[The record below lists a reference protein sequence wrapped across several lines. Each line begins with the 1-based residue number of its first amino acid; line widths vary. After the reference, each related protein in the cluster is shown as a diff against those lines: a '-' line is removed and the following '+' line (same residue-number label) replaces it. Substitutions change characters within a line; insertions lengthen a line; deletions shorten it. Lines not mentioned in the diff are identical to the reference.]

1 MTQNKPKMKNYYPQ
15 EDEDRLTPIG
25 IKPPKDKF
33 QMYETKIDTKNIVKT
48 NFGKSEKYYSHP
60 FDRELYNQ
68 PVKRAGWFTRFI
80 RRWFTE
86 NCEECN
92 QELLQVGYNGKKK
105 CFNRY
110 CPMFDKVI

>member
-1 MTQNKPKMKNYYPQ
+1 MKNYYPK
-15 EDEDRLTPIG
+15 EDEDRQTDIG
-25 IKPPKDKF
+25 KL
-33 QMYETKIDTKNIVKT
+33 
-48 NFGKSEKYYSHP
+48 YSHP

-68 PVKRAGWFTRFI
+68 PVKRVGWFTRFI

-105 CFNRY
+105 CFNHY
-110 CPMFDKVI
+110 CPMFDRVI